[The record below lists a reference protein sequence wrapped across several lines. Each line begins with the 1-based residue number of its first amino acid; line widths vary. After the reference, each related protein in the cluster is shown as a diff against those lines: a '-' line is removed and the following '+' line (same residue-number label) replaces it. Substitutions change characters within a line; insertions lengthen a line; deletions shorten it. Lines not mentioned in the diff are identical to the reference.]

1 MLARARSCF
10 NQDHSRSRLCAPDYK
25 DYNDYYKINYLDSEN
40 CLLAIGALGNGK
52 MRFMMQQ
59 DNYSEIM
66 LLCIETA
73 LDNLK
78 DVGGK
83 VLLEERFEIDVAL

>member
-10 NQDHSRSRLCAPDYK
+10 NQDYSRLRLCALDYK
-25 DYNDYYKINYLDSEN
+25 EYNDYYKINCLDSEN
-40 CLLAIGALGNGK
+40 CLLAIRALGNCK

>member
-10 NQDHSRSRLCAPDYK
+10 NQEHSRLRLCAPDYK
-25 DYNDYYKINYLDSEN
+25 EYNDYYKINCLDSEN
-40 CLLAIGALGNGK
+40 CLLAIRALGNGK

-59 DNYSEIM
+59 DNYSE
-66 LLCIETA
+66 TYSA
-73 LDNLK
+73 LDNLN

>member
-10 NQDHSRSRLCAPDYK
+10 NQDYSRLRLCAPDYK
-25 DYNDYYKINYLDSEN
+25 KYSDYYKINCLDSEN
-40 CLLAIGALGNGK
+40 CLLAIRALGNGK

-59 DNYSEIM
+59 DNYSE
-66 LLCIETA
+66 TA

-83 VLLEERFEIDVAL
+83 VVLEERFEIDVAL

>member
-1 MLARARSCF
+1 MSYF
-10 NQDHSRSRLCAPDYK
+10 KQKHSRLQWCVPDYK
-25 DYNDYYKINYLDSEN
+25 KYSDHNKIYCIDSQNYL
-40 CLLAIGALGNGK
+40 AVRALGNGK

-73 LDNLK
+73 LDNLN

>member
-10 NQDHSRSRLCAPDYK
+10 NQEHSRLRLCAPDYK
-25 DYNDYYKINYLDSEN
+25 EYNDYYKINCLDSEN
-40 CLLAIGALGNGK
+40 CLLAIRALGNGK
-52 MRFMMQQ
+52 IQFMMPQY
-59 DNYSEIM
+59 NYEIM

-73 LDNLK
+73 LDNLN

>member
-10 NQDHSRSRLCAPDYK
+10 NQEHSRLRLCAPDYK
-25 DYNDYYKINYLDSEN
+25 EYNDYYKINCLDSEN
-40 CLLAIGALGNGK
+40 CILAIRALGNGK